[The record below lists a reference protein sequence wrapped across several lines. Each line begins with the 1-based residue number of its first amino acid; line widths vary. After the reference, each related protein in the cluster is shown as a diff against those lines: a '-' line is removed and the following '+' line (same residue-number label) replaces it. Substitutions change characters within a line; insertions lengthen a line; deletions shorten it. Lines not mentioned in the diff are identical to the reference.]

1 MKIVIR
7 KGHSKEWLF
16 IFAKGGGYM
25 ATIRTTIQVQ
35 DKMSQAFRS
44 MNSAMQTVIS
54 SFEHLQRSS
63 SNAVN
68 TASIQSA
75 RRDLALAESAFN
87 DIESEIREANQQQQ
101 QLNNSIQQG
110 SNEANG
116 LLKKIGAV
124 AATYVSLRA
133 AGDVIS
139 LSDSMTNINARLDMI
154 NDGLQTTKELQQMIF
169 DSAQRSYGYYGDAAD
184 LVGKL
189 AMNAKDAFASNA
201 EAVLFGELLNKQF
214 IIAGT
219 AVDGMKNAT
228 IQLTQALGGGVLRG
242 EELNSIFE
250 HAPNII
256 HTIADYL
263 DVPIG
268 KIREMAAD
276 GEISAQVVKAAMFS
290 AADEIN
296 EKFASMPLTFSQ
308 IWTSFKNEALWA
320 FQDVLQQLNNLANS
334 DHFQKFVSGAIQAV
348 KILAIV
354 VIGIFE
360 IVSAIGGFIYDN
372 WSYAEPAIVA
382 ATVAL
387 VAYGLAMMWVNREK
401 ILESALT
408 AIATVRKWAHVFA
421 TIAQTAATYGLTA
434 AMAALGVAI
443 AANPIGWLIGAI
455 VVLVLIIY
463 LAVAAVNHFAGTSI
477 SATGIIAGAFA
488 MLGAVIWNI
497 IAFIFNILASLVEFF
512 VNVWR
517 HPMYSVKKLFASLV
531 NNVLDMAISMVSGF
545 DSVATNIA
553 NAFVKGANMAIGA
566 INWIIDAL
574 NKIPGVDIGKI
585 GQMKSTSSITSTL
598 KNIKSNVNQWVGDTP
613 ADYWEAPKMKMKSVG
628 GAWDAGYSW
637 GANLF
642 NKDSGDDK
650 KSAGDEMKE
659 LLSGMEG
666 IKEATKDTGKS
677 GKDTAGNTKKMAESM
692 DMAEEDLKYLRD
704 LAERE
709 VINRFTTAEIK
720 VDMSGMSNNINNEMD
735 LDGVVSYLEEKVYE
749 TMTIAAE
756 GDHD

>member
-1 MKIVIR
+1 
-7 KGHSKEWLF
+7 
-16 IFAKGGGYM
+16 M